1 MGISRGYSHICNIV
15 GYWKWDIMAYI
26 ADDIILGV
34 PEYDD
39 RPYDNSYNSSQAWSL
54 TEVWRFD

>member
-1 MGISRGYSHICNIV
+1 MIQWLISPTILF
-15 GYWKWDIMAYI
+15 
-26 ADDIILGV
+26 LGV

-39 RPYDNSYNSSQAWSL
+39 RPYDNSYNSSQAWSM